1 MFVCSWKRSTESDRV
16 MLQQRG
22 ENCWHDSLE
31 EGGVGIR
38 AAAGKDRWRWG
49 IHVLVATHGSSLLS
63 APSFLQRSRKQECE
77 PRVRMG
83 EEEVSEV

>member
-16 MLQQRG
+16 MLRQRG

-38 AAAGKDRWRWG
+38 AAAGKAQMEVGDPRAG
-49 IHVLVATHGSSLLS
+49 GN
-63 APSFLQRSRKQECE
+63 SRKFSPECSIFFAE
-77 PRVRMG
+77 K
-83 EEEVSEV
+83 